1 MSGPLNKES
10 LLTFFANPPK
20 LAYFA
25 DRGYAAI
32 STAWLK
38 EFHTYFKGE
47 LWRKD
52 LSYSKTYDCDNF
64 ARGFCADANEVHKE
78 VSKGEALAIA
88 EFHYRQDTGG
98 YHAIIA
104 AITEQGLVFM
114 EPQNGDFLTLSQG
127 EIDSCIFLRF

>member
-64 ARGFCADANEVHKE
+64 ARG
-78 VSKGEALAIA
+78 
-88 EFHYRQDTGG
+88 
-98 YHAIIA
+98 HAIIA